1 MCGGKIIY
9 FRDLYYVIGI
19 SMIIYHKGD
28 DIEFCFYCSFFF
40 KIGES
45 QPNHAMH
52 DAVVAYFQSRGSI
65 IREAKTG
72 AGRRRGREG
81 AIDIKEIPLKLFEV
95 VLQMINL

>member
-1 MCGGKIIY
+1 
-9 FRDLYYVIGI
+9 
-19 SMIIYHKGD
+19 MILNFVFIVV
-28 DIEFCFYCSFFF
+28 FFQNWR
-40 KIGES
+40 KS
-45 QPNHAMH
+45 TNHAMH

-72 AGRRRGREG
+72 GGRRRGREG

>member
-1 MCGGKIIY
+1 MNFLFI
-9 FRDLYYVIGI
+9 VV
-19 SMIIYHKGD
+19 
-28 DIEFCFYCSFFF
+28 FFS
-40 KIGES
+40 KLEKV
-45 QPNHAMH
+45 NHAMH

>member
-1 MCGGKIIY
+1 
-9 FRDLYYVIGI
+9 
-19 SMIIYHKGD
+19 
-28 DIEFCFYCSFFF
+28 
-40 KIGES
+40 
-45 QPNHAMH
+45 MH

>member
-1 MCGGKIIY
+1 
-9 FRDLYYVIGI
+9 
-19 SMIIYHKGD
+19 MIIYYKGD

-72 AGRRRGREG
+72 AGRRRGGREQLTS
-81 AIDIKEIPLKLFEV
+81 KEPLLKLFEV

>member
-1 MCGGKIIY
+1 
-9 FRDLYYVIGI
+9 
-19 SMIIYHKGD
+19 MILNFVFIVV
-28 DIEFCFYCSFFF
+28 FFQNWR
-40 KIGES
+40 KS
-45 QPNHAMH
+45 TNHAMH